1 MILLRQEAILTNRR
15 LASHLLCF
23 SLITVLVAT
32 VAASTTPRVA
42 DLTASDGT
50 KLKVSYFSAAKPGP
64 GVLLLHQCNRQR
76 TIWDGLA
83 QQLSAAGINVLT
95 LDLRGYGESGGK
107 PFDKLTPDEQGA
119 VRAKLPGD
127 LELAFQYLLAQPGVD
142 KSMIGVGGAS
152 CGVDNSVQLAL
163 RHPEVHSLVLLSG
176 PTDYN
181 GRQFL
186 RSSKA
191 GPVFL
196 AYADDD
202 EFPDSPL
209 TIQWL
214 YVMTANPEKKLVH
227 YANGGHGADIF
238 HAHPELMSA
247 ITDWYVTTLI
257 KTPGHAP
264 ATQDTVAM
272 SEQVRVLNLI
282 DTPGGPPKVATM
294 LAEARQR
301 DPKAVLFRED
311 LVNTMGYERM
321 GMGDLPAAIA
331 IMKLNVAAY
340 PNSANAYDSL
350 GDAYMTAGLRDLA
363 WQSTMKC
370 LQLLPTDTTD
380 PPKQRDGIKANAEF
394 KLKQLG
400 DMSE

>member
-1 MILLRQEAILTNRR
+1 MINEKLAPYLLAFFLT
-15 LASHLLCF
+15 SMF
-23 SLITVLVAT
+23 VAT
-32 VAASTTPRVA
+32 AAASTTPRVA

-50 KLKVSYFSAAKPGP
+50 KLKVSYFSAGKPGP

-95 LDLRGYGESGGK
+95 LDYRGYGESGGK

-119 VRAKLPGD
+119 VQAKLPGD
-127 LELAFQYLLAQPGVD
+127 IDIAFQYLLAQPGVD
-142 KSMIGVGGAS
+142 KNMIGMGGAS
-152 CGVDNSVQLAL
+152 CGVDNSVQVAL

-176 PTDYN
+176 TTDYN

-202 EFPDSPL
+202 EFPDSPV

-227 YANGGHGADIF
+227 YSNGGHGADIF
-238 HAHPELMSA
+238 RAHPELMSA

-257 KTPGHAP
+257 KAPGHAP
-264 ATQDTVAM
+264 ATQDSVAM
-272 SEQVRVLNLI
+272 SEQVRALNLI
-282 DTPGGPPKVATM
+282 DEPGGPAKVSAM
-294 LAEARQR
+294 LKETRQK

-311 LVNTMGYERM
+311 LVNAMGYERLQS
-321 GMGDLPAAIA
+321 GDVEDAIQ

-340 PNSANAYDSL
+340 PNSPNAYDSL
-350 GDAYMTAGLRDLA
+350 GDAYISAGLRDLA

-370 LQLLPTDTTD
+370 LQLLATDTTD
-380 PPKQRDGIKANAEF
+380 PQQRRDAIKGNAEF
-394 KLKQLG
+394 KLQQLG
-400 DMSE
+400 DMSQ